1 MQMNSAAEWMRKRR
15 RLAVANNQLILNMLE
30 QRKETG
36 SSVSAAAG
44 FDGVVDAI
52 VRIIKKQD
60 EQGQKYYF
68 QTIDEFGKYLITKK
82 NMSCSLEMELQQEK
96 IGGNMAIFSNCLGT
110 LGMPVE
116 CIGSM
121 GEPEIHPLFQD
132 MNSNCSLHSVC
143 KYGQCN
149 ALEFFD
155 GKVMLYSMDSLKEL
169 TWENIC
175 NRLGQEQVA
184 AYFRNSQLVALLNW
198 SELFDATDLFRKI
211 YANSMKDNPDKNKWV
226 FLDLSD
232 ASRRTEEEIREVLK
246 LGEEIGT
253 SRTTIF
259 SMNENECQLVYRA
272 LFGEECKNRTEMGKR
287 ISRRLHIDYL
297 VLHLPDSAYGYVGQT
312 EVREEGYFTSTPKLS
327 TGGGDNFNAGLCFGM
342 LHGLPLQ
349 ESLKLGNAVSG
360 YYVRN
365 GKSPDIRQLCTFIQ
379 EEDRKKRGEHAS

>member
-1 MQMNSAAEWMRKRR
+1 MDSAAEWMRKRG
-15 RLAVANNQLILNMLE
+15 RLTVANDRLILNMLE

-36 SSVSAAAG
+36 SSVTAAAG

-52 VRIIKKQD
+52 VRMIKKQD

-68 QTIDEFGKYLITKK
+68 QTIDEFGKYLISKK
-82 NMSCSLEMELQQEK
+82 NMSCSVEMELQQEK

-110 LGMPVE
+110 LGMHVE

-121 GEPEIHPLFQD
+121 GAPDVHPLFQS
-132 MNSNCSLHSVC
+132 MNSNCRLHSIC

-149 ALEFFD
+149 AMEFFD
-155 GKVMLYSMDSLKEL
+155 GKVMLYSMDNLKEL

-175 NRLGQEQVA
+175 DRVGKEKVLR
-184 AYFRNSQLVALLNW
+184 YFRDSQLVALLNW
-198 SELFDATDLFRKI
+198 SELFDATALFRKI
-211 YANSMKDNPDKNKWV
+211 YESSMKENPDKNKWV

-232 ASRRTEEEIREVLK
+232 ASKRTEEEIREILK

-272 LFGEECKNRTEMGKR
+272 LFQEESKSRTEMGKR
-287 ISRRLHIDYL
+287 ISNRLHIDYL
-297 VLHLPDSAYGYVGQT
+297 VLHLPDSAYGYAGQM
-312 EVREEGYFTSTPKLS
+312 EVRADGYFTSTPKLS

-342 LHGLPLQ
+342 LHGLSLG

-365 GKSPDIRQLCTFIQ
+365 GKSPDIGQLCAFIQ
-379 EEDRKKRGEHAS
+379 AEDEKKRGEHAS